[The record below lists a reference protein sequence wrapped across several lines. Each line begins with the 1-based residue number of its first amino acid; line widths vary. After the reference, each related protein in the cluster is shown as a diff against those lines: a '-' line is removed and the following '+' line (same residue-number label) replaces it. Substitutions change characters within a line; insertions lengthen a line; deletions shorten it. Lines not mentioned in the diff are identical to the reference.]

1 MADLE
6 KVPGLEDASLAEP
19 GKDYVPPEASSSQAE
34 KGPEEER
41 PFSGG
46 FKIVEENENKEFEYA
61 IENCKDLDDL
71 ANIVE
76 QQYDKTKEA
85 KLEGQAQKIRDG
97 ELPDVI
103 TREHGIRK
111 RYMQLA
117 NLDN

>member
-6 KVPGLEDASLAEP
+6 KVPGLEDASLAQP
-19 GKDYVPPEASSSQAE
+19 DRDYVPPEASSSQPE
-34 KGPEEER
+34 KEAEEER

-46 FKIVEENENKEFEYA
+46 FDLVKENENKEFEGTV
-61 IENCKDLDDL
+61 ENSEDLNNL

-76 QQYDKTKEA
+76 QRYDKTKEI

-97 ELPDVI
+97 ELPDAI
-103 TREHGIRK
+103 TREYGIRK